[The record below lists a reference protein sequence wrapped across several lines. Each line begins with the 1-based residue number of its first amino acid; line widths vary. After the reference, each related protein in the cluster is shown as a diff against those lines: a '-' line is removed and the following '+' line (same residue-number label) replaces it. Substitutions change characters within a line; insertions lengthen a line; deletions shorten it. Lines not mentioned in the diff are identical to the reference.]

1 LLIEALALRALAF
14 EICGSVQ
21 QALDALRQALTLAEP
36 EGYIRTFADKG
47 EPMARLLTSL
57 AAHPRQ
63 PGTVTPTYIQILL
76 AAITHDKA
84 FKPGDSSSVTRQA
97 SLIEPLTPRE
107 QEVLTLLADGAS
119 NQVIADEL
127 IITPNTAKRH
137 VKHILGKLGATNR
150 VQAIIRAR
158 ELNLL

>member
-1 LLIEALALRALAF
+1 
-14 EICGSVQ
+14 
-21 QALDALRQALTLAEP
+21 
-36 EGYIRTFADKG
+36 
-47 EPMARLLTSL
+47 MARLLTRL
-57 AAHPRQ
+57 AAHPQQR
-63 PGTVTPTYIQILL
+63 GTVAPGYIHILL

-84 FKPGDSSSVTRQA
+84 FKADDSASATRHSLPTTRHA

-107 QEVLTLLADGAS
+107 QEVLTLLASGFS
-119 NQVIADEL
+119 NQAIAHEL
-127 IITPNTAKRH
+127 IITLNTAKRH